1 MEAEGLVLVVS
12 NEGVSNMGVV
22 IGAVEGSG
30 VVGNVVGLEVVV
42 GAVVVVATGVF
53 VVVVVVVVVVQMVV
67 GAAGVVAIGA
77 VVVVGGSVGDEV
89 V

>member
-1 MEAEGLVLVVS
+1 MEAEGVVLIVS

-30 VVGNVVGLEVVV
+30 VVGNVVGLEVVF
-42 GAVVVVATGVF
+42 GAVVVVATG
-53 VVVVVVVVVVQMVV
+53 VVVVQMVV
-67 GAAGVVAIGA
+67 GAAVVVVIGA

-89 V
+89 L